1 MSQPP
6 DVTAD
11 RDPAR
16 EVTYSRKVF
25 VPRTRLGRPAR
36 RCARAGLWTL
46 KAEAPGR
53 HVHAS
58 SPTAIV
64 SAAKNCAVH
73 ASAAP

>member
-1 MSQPP
+1 MPQSP

-11 RDPAR
+11 RDPASA
-16 EVTYSRKVF
+16 VTYSRKVF
-25 VPRTRLGRPAR
+25 VPQTRLGRPAR
-36 RCARAGLWTL
+36 RCARAGLRAL

-64 SAAKNCAVH
+64 SAADNRAVH